1 MPRGESDR
9 ITALEVEFKNI
20 AAAIAD
26 VRLLVKEQ
34 TFAIREDFAR
44 ERMAVNNRL
53 DLHEKKLEEQEQFRQ
68 KLLAQIGIVVSI
80 GAIGMTFVYEFIK
93 RAIGT
98 LFK

>member
-26 VRLLVKEQ
+26 LRVLVKEQ
-34 TFAIREDFAR
+34 VFGIREDFAK
-44 ERMAVNNRL
+44 ERQSVNARL
-53 DLHEKKLEEQEQFRQ
+53 DIHERKLEEQEQFRQ

-98 LFK
+98 FFK